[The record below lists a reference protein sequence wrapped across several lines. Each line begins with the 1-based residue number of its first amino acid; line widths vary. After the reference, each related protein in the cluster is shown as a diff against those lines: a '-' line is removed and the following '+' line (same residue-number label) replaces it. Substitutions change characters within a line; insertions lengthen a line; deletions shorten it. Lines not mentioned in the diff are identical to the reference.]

1 MIKVEGK
8 SCTGDAVS
16 PVAGFCI
23 AGPGIE
29 VMTLFSTELRPNL
42 VLKIVRPTCIFSLAL
57 YLVKSSLVNTLLLE

>member
-1 MIKVEGK
+1 VDGK
-8 SCTGDAVS
+8 SCSGDVVF

-29 VMTLFSTELRPNL
+29 AMTLFSTELRSNL